1 MIERRSGVEKISDII
16 RDEGG
21 GVGRP
26 RDPEEIR
33 ELKQGIHRKIGIANK
48 RIDRLTEQ
56 GLADTP
62 ALRNLRETSGI
73 ARFSIKG
80 TSGKRELRKLE
91 AQLDRFIGR
100 KTSTVRGVKEWQKSI
115 ADTLGVNYEKVSEI
129 GSHLDNYV
137 KLLDKLT
144 QYQRS
149 QDGVEHGSER
159 RVTAINKYL
168 QDNDVN
174 IGAID
179 PDDLI
184 ELVDEMMEEEEN
196 AFSRMASEWEDSDWF
211 SVDGWDVNEEG
222 WD

>member
-1 MIERRSGVEKISDII
+1 MIERTEKLDYIL

-26 RDPEEIR
+26 RDPDEIR

-56 GLADTP
+56 GLEDTP

-80 TSGKRELRKLE
+80 SSSRRELGKLE
-91 AQLDRFIGR
+91 AQLDQFIGR
-100 KTSTVRGVKEWQKSI
+100 KTSTVTGVKEWQKSI
-115 ADTLGVNYEKVSEI
+115 ADTLGVNYDKVSEI

-137 KLLDKLT
+137 ELLDKLT

-179 PDDLI
+179 PDDLVQ
-184 ELVDEMMEEEEN
+184 LVDDMMEEEED
-196 AFSRMASEWEDSDWF
+196 AFNRMASQWEESDWF
-211 SVDGWDVNEEG
+211 NEDGWD
-222 WD
+222 D